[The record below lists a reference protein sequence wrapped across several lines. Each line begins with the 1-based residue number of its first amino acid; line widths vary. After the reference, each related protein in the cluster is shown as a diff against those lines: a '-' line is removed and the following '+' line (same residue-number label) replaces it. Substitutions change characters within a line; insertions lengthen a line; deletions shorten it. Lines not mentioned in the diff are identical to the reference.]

1 MISLNL
7 PYFNSLI
14 MKKYQGN
21 LNSKLPQT
29 GTSIFA
35 VMTRMAKEREA
46 INLSQGF
53 PDFPIQG
60 SLIDLVTKYMK
71 LGFNQYAPMEGVPE
85 LREMIA
91 HKVRKI
97 YHAAYHPEKEITIT
111 AGATQALYTAI
122 SAFVR
127 DEDEV
132 IVFEPAYDS
141 YAPSVRINGG
151 MIKYSELIY
160 PDYHIDW
167 EKLPQLISSRTKMI
181 ILNSPHNPTG
191 AVIKPED
198 LQKLEKLIRNRD
210 ILILSDEVYE
220 HIIFDGIRHE
230 SICLYPELAAR
241 TLVVGSFG
249 KIFQT
254 TGWKIGFVLAPENLM
269 AEFRKV
275 HQFIVFTCNAPVQ
288 YAFAEFLKDENNY
301 KYLSEFFQ
309 AKRNYFV
316 ELVRDS
322 RFEVIPS
329 FGTYFQLLSYRNIT
343 DEKDKLYAERLIN
356 EHGLASI
363 PVSSFY
369 HDQKDNK
376 VLRFCFAKADETL
389 EKAAKILC
397 KI

>member
-1 MISLNL
+1 
-7 PYFNSLI
+7 
-14 MKKYQGN
+14 MKRYQGS
-21 LNSKLPQT
+21 LTSKLPQT

-35 VMTRMAKEREA
+35 IMSKMANEHNA

-53 PDFPIQG
+53 PDFPVQG

-71 LGFNQYAPMEGVPE
+71 LGYNQYAPMEGIPE

-91 HKVRKI
+91 HKVKKT
-97 YHAAYHPEKEITIT
+97 YHTAYHPEKEITIT

-122 SAFVR
+122 STFVK

-141 YAPSVRINGG
+141 YAPSVKLNGG
-151 MIKYSELIY
+151 MIKYSPLVY
-160 PDYHIDW
+160 PDFHIDW

-191 AVIKPED
+191 AVINPDD

-210 ILILSDEVYE
+210 IIILSDEVYE
-220 HIIFDGIRHE
+220 HLIYDGIRHE
-230 SICLYPELAAR
+230 SLCLYPELASR

-254 TGWKIGFVLAPENLM
+254 TGWKIGYVLAPEDLM
-269 AEFRKV
+269 REFRKV

-301 KYLSEFFQ
+301 RHLSAFFQ

-316 ELVRDS
+316 NLVRES

-329 FGTYFQLLSYRNIT
+329 YGTYFQLLGYGKIT
-343 DEKDKLYAERLIN
+343 DEKDRLYAERLVHENGI
-356 EHGLASI
+356 ATI
-363 PVSSFY
+363 PVSCFY
-369 HDQKDNK
+369 HDQTDHK

-389 EKAAKILC
+389 EKAANILC

>member
-1 MISLNL
+1 MKR
-7 PYFNSLI
+7 YQGSLI
-14 MKKYQGN
+14 
-21 LNSKLPQT
+21 SKLPQT

-35 VMTRMAKEREA
+35 VMTQMAKEHKA

-60 SLIDLVTKYMK
+60 SLIELVNKYMK
-71 LGFNQYAPMEGVPE
+71 LGYNQYAPMEGVPE

-91 HKVRKI
+91 HKVKKTYRT
-97 YHAAYHPEKEITIT
+97 AYHPEKEITIT

-122 SAFVR
+122 SAFVK

-141 YAPSVRINGG
+141 YAPSVKLNAG
-151 MIKYSELIY
+151 MIKYSELVY
-160 PDYHIDW
+160 PDFHIDW

-191 AVIKPED
+191 AVIKPDD

-220 HIIFDGIRHE
+220 HLIFDGIRHE
-230 SICLYPELAAR
+230 SICLYPELASRA
-241 TLVVGSFG
+241 LVVGSFG

-254 TGWKIGFVLAPENLM
+254 TGWKIGYVLAPEELM
-269 AEFRKV
+269 TEFRKV
-275 HQFIVFTCNAPVQ
+275 HQFIVFTCNTPVQ

-301 KYLSEFFQ
+301 RHLSEFFQ

-316 ELVRDS
+316 NLVSGS
-322 RFEVIPS
+322 RFKVIPS
-329 FGTYFQLLSYRNIT
+329 YGTYFQLLDYGQIT
-343 DEKDKLYAERLIN
+343 DEKDKMYAERLVRENGI
-356 EHGLASI
+356 ASI

-369 HDQKDNK
+369 HNQTDHN
-376 VLRFCFAKADETL
+376 VLRFCFAKTDETL
-389 EKAAKILC
+389 EKAAEILC

>member
-1 MISLNL
+1 
-7 PYFNSLI
+7 

-21 LNSKLPQT
+21 LISKLPQT

-71 LGFNQYAPMEGVPE
+71 LGYNQYAPMEGVPE

-91 HKVRKI
+91 LKVKKT
-97 YHAAYHPEKEITIT
+97 YHATYHPEKEITIT
-111 AGATQALYTAI
+111 AGATQAIYTAI

-141 YAPSVRINGG
+141 YAPSVKLNGG
-151 MIKYSELIY
+151 MIKYSELVY
-160 PDYHIDW
+160 PDFHIDW
-167 EKLPQLISSRTKMI
+167 GKLPQLISSRTKMI

-198 LQKLEKLIRNRD
+198 LQKLEKLIQNRD

-220 HIIFDGIRHE
+220 HLIFDGIRHE

-241 TLVVGSFG
+241 SLVVGSFG

-254 TGWKIGFVLAPENLM
+254 TGWKIGYVLAPENLM
-269 AEFRKV
+269 TEFRKV

-301 KYLSEFFQ
+301 KYLAGFFQ
-309 AKRNYFV
+309 AKRNFFT
-316 ELVRDS
+316 ELVSES

-329 FGTYFQLLSYRNIT
+329 YGTYFQLLNFGKIT
-343 DEKDKLYAERLIN
+343 DEKDRLYAERLVN
-356 EHGLASI
+356 ENGIASI

>member
-1 MISLNL
+1 
-7 PYFNSLI
+7 
-14 MKKYQGN
+14 MKRYQGN
-21 LNSKLPQT
+21 LVSKLPQT

-35 VMTRMAKEREA
+35 VMTQMAKEYKA

-60 SLIDLVTKYMK
+60 SLIDLVSKYMK
-71 LGFNQYAPMEGVPE
+71 LGYNQYAPMEGVPE

-91 HKVRKI
+91 HKVKKI
-97 YHAAYHPEKEITIT
+97 YRTAYHSDKEITIT

-122 SAFVR
+122 SAFVK

-141 YAPSVRINGG
+141 YAPSVKLNGG
-151 MIKYSELIY
+151 MIKYSELVY
-160 PDYHIDW
+160 PDFHIDW

-191 AVIKPED
+191 AVIKPDD
-198 LQKLEKLIRNRD
+198 LLKLEKLIKNRD

-220 HIIFDGIRHE
+220 HLIFDGIRHE
-230 SICLYPELAAR
+230 SICLYPELASR

-254 TGWKIGFVLAPENLM
+254 TGWKIGYVLAPEELM
-269 AEFRKV
+269 TEFRKV
-275 HQFIVFTCNAPVQ
+275 HQFIVFTCNSPVQ

-301 KYLSEFFQ
+301 KHLSEFFQ
-309 AKRNYFV
+309 AKRDYFV
-316 ELVRDS
+316 NLVSGS

-329 FGTYFQLLSYRNIT
+329 YGTYFQLLDYGKIS
-343 DEKDKLYAERLIN
+343 DEKDRLFAERLIHEN
-356 EHGLASI
+356 GIASI

-369 HDQKDNK
+369 HNQTDHK
-376 VLRFCFAKADETL
+376 VLRFCFAKTDETL